1 MSILGA
7 IGGVFAIVA
16 ILVIAFCVW
25 LNNGM
30 SKPGQ
35 GPP

>member
-7 IGGVFAIVA
+7 IGGVFAIVV

-25 LNNGM
+25 LDNAW